1 MLKVKAVGLGKE
13 SGGGGSGNFKINIA
27 NAMQKSVISM
37 FCRAY

>member
-1 MLKVKAVGLGKE
+1 MLKVKALELGEE
-13 SGGGGSGNFKINIA
+13 SGGGRSNFKINIA

>member
-1 MLKVKAVGLGKE
+1 MPKVEALGLGKY
-13 SGGGGSGNFKINIA
+13 GGGRRSNFKINIA